1 MKKNILRTILLI
13 VIILISGVIFGFS
26 AQDGEESGGISKK
39 VVLVVADILKI
50 KQGDIE
56 KFIQVGEPIVRKLA
70 HFGIYTVLGIASMAF
85 LVTFNISKARQTLI
99 TTIWGILY
107 ASTDEFH
114 QTFIDGRNG
123 SILDVILDTSGV
135 IFGIAIVLFMIYLY
149 SRYKTNKKEKTN
161 ECKA

>member
-70 HFGIYTVLGIASMAF
+70 HFGIYTALGIASIAF
-85 LVTFNISKARQTLI
+85 LVTLNISKAKQTLI
-99 TTIWGILY
+99 TTVWGILY

-114 QTFIDGRNG
+114 QTFINGRNG

-161 ECKA
+161 ESKA

>member
-70 HFGIYTVLGIASMAF
+70 HFGIYTVLGIASMGFA
-85 LVTFNISKARQTLI
+85 LTFNISKARQTLI

-123 SILDVILDTSGV
+123 SILDVILDASGV
-135 IFGIAIVLFMIYLY
+135 LFGIAIVLFIIYLY

-161 ECKA
+161 ESKA